1 MNKRLLE
8 SANGRNVWMEE
19 KDDKLFIHTESD
31 VSASLEYAKQRRNEV
46 HQKSYKSALRK
57 KNMVLVGSWP
67 NEIILKMKAET
78 GKDLFSADPDMFEVA
93 CKELETNYSAFKYIP
108 GKYF

>member
-1 MNKRLLE
+1 MDKRLLE
-8 SANGRNVWMEE
+8 SSNGRNVWMEE
-19 KDDKLFIHTESD
+19 KDDKLVIHSESD
-31 VSASLEYAKQRRNEV
+31 VSASLEYAKQRRSEV

-67 NEIILKMKAET
+67 NEIVLKLKAET
-78 GKDLFSADPDMFEVA
+78 GLDLFSPDPDMFEAA
-93 CKELETNYSAFKYIP
+93 CKRLESDYSAFKYIP

>member
-1 MNKRLLE
+1 MNKRLLDA
-8 SANGRNVWMEE
+8 SNGRKVWMEE
-19 KDDKLFIHTESD
+19 KDDKLVIHSESD
-31 VSASLEYAKQRRNEV
+31 VSAALEYAKQRRNEV
-46 HQKSYKSALRK
+46 SQKSYKSALRK

-67 NEIILKMKAET
+67 NEVILKCKAET
-78 GKDLFSADPDMFEVA
+78 GKDLFSPDEDMFEAA